1 MTAAAI
7 WHGLLAP
14 WSEPV
19 LRRALLE
26 VVLLGVAGGLLGC
39 WVVLFGLAYP
49 AESLAHA
56 VLPGLVL
63 AALLGVPLLVGGA
76 VGLVVAAL
84 AMAVAGR
91 APRTESDTAVAVV
104 VTALLG
110 LGALL
115 ALAPATPAGLGRLL
129 FGDVLGLGDAD
140 VVLAGALAL
149 VLAGALA
156 LAHPALLAV
165 GFDRTHAAVLG
176 RPAPVVDTVLAV
188 LLAATLLVAVR
199 GLGNLLVVALLVAP
213 AAAARV
219 LTRRMAPMMAASVA
233 VAIAGGI
240 AGLEASYH
248 LGTAAGASIAG
259 ALVTAY
265 ALALGWRALRPAG

>member
-1 MTAAAI
+1 
-7 WHGLLAP
+7 
-14 WSEPV
+14 
-19 LRRALLE
+19 
-26 VVLLGVAGGLLGC
+26 
-39 WVVLFGLAYP
+39 
-49 AESLAHA
+49 
-56 VLPGLVL
+56 
-63 AALLGVPLLVGGA
+63 
-76 VGLVVAAL
+76 VVATL
-84 AMAVAGR
+84 AMALARR

-104 VTALLG
+104 VTAFLG

-129 FGDVLGLGDAD
+129 FGDVLGLTDAD

-149 VLAGALA
+149 GLAAALA
-156 LAHPALLAV
+156 VLHPALLAV
-165 GFDRTHAAVLG
+165 GFDRAHAAALG
-176 RPAPVVDTVLAV
+176 RSAPAVETVLAV

-233 VAIAGGI
+233 IAVLGGL

-248 LGTAAGASIAG
+248 LRTAAGASIAA
-259 ALVTAY
+259 ALVGAY
-265 ALALGWRALRPAG
+265 VLTLGWRAVRPAG

>member
-1 MTAAAI
+1 MVGARAAA
-7 WHGLLAP
+7 GAA
-14 WSEPV
+14 
-19 LRRALLE
+19 RG
-26 VVLLGVAGGLLGC
+26 VLLGVAGGLLGC

-84 AMAVAGR
+84 AMALAGR

-176 RPAPVVDTVLAV
+176 RPAGRRRPSWPSSWPPRCSSPC
-188 LLAATLLVAVR
+188 AAWATCSWSR
-199 GLGNLLVVALLVAP
+199 CSW
-213 AAAARV
+213 
-219 LTRRMAPMMAASVA
+219 RRPPPRAS
-233 VAIAGGI
+233 
-240 AGLEASYH
+240 
-248 LGTAAGASIAG
+248 
-259 ALVTAY
+259 
-265 ALALGWRALRPAG
+265 

>member
-1 MTAAAI
+1 MIAAVL
-7 WHGLLAP
+7 WQGLLDP

-39 WVVLFGLAYP
+39 WVLLFGLAYP

-63 AALLGVPLLVGGA
+63 AVLLGVPLLAGGA
-76 VGLVVAAL
+76 VGLVVATL
-84 AMAVAGR
+84 AMALARR

-104 VTALLG
+104 VTAFLG

-129 FGDVLGLGDAD
+129 FGDVLGLTDAD

-149 VLAGALA
+149 ALA
-156 LAHPALLAV
+156 AALAVLHPALMAV
-165 GFDRTHAAVLG
+165 GFDRAHAAALG
-176 RPAPVVDTVLAV
+176 RSASALDTVLAV

-213 AAAARV
+213 AAAARG

-233 VAIAGGI
+233 IAVLGGI

-248 LGTAAGASIAG
+248 LRIAAGASIAA
-259 ALVTAY
+259 ALVGAY
-265 ALALGWRALRPAG
+265 VLTLGWRAVRPAG

>member
-1 MTAAAI
+1 MTAVWDA
-7 WHGLLAP
+7 LLEP

-19 LRRALLE
+19 VRRALVE
-26 VVLLGVAGGLLGC
+26 VVLLGVAGGALGC
-39 WVVLFGLAYP
+39 WVLLFGLAYP

-63 AALLGVPLLVGGA
+63 AALLGLPLLLGGA
-76 VGLVVAAL
+76 AGLVVAAL
-84 AMAVAGR
+84 AMALARR
-91 APRTESDTAVAVV
+91 APRTEPDTAVAVV

-140 VVLAGALAL
+140 L
-149 VLAGALA
+149 VLAAVLAAGLVVALA
-156 LAHPALLAV
+156 VLHPSLMAV
-165 GFDRTHAAVLG
+165 GFDRTHARALG
-176 RPAPVVDTVLAV
+176 RPAPVVDAMLAL

-219 LTRRMAPMMAASVA
+219 LTRRMAPMLAASVA
-233 VAIAGGI
+233 IAVTGGV

-248 LGTAAGASIAG
+248 LETAAGASIAG
-259 ALVTAY
+259 ALVGAY
-265 ALALGWRALRPAG
+265 GVALAWRAARGAG